1 MNQAVRLI
9 DCCLNEWYVTERDY
23 LNQVAILQLNCTTD
37 SNGSKT
43 LPCTKTMAMM
53 SSDCVIDL
61 IVPKTKAL
69 VLTKKEKK
77 KDVSEKRKNFR
88 FLIFFQSNN
97 LPNKLFLR
105 LFISL

>member
-69 VLTKKEKK
+69 VLTKKRKKK
-77 KDVSEKRKNFR
+77 KDVSEKRKKFQVFD
-88 FLIFFQSNN
+88 FLS
-97 LPNKLFLR
+97 K
-105 LFISL
+105 